1 MTSPFPHLFT
11 PLKLRGKTLK
21 NRITFGAHTANMSEN
36 GLPSDRHL
44 GYYRARAEGGAGMIV
59 VEPVP
64 VHRTGVLTRGNFL
77 HEDDA
82 IIPGF
87 QKLTDACHEHD
98 TVMIHQLYHVGAH
111 GDGDNSWEPNWSP
124 SGMASFHDSDGS
136 HAMTEAEIE
145 EMIDAFVQA
154 ARRDH
159 QAGFDG
165 IELFA
170 AYNALIDQFWSPLN
184 NFRTDRFGGS
194 LENRL
199 RFTVRI
205 IEGIRKITDD
215 AFIIGLAISG
225 AEGYPGGLSV
235 ADKQEIVAWLDA
247 RGLVDYVTVGAGS
260 YLNDFAH
267 IVPSFLTEPML
278 GPPVAAEIK
287 KVVKHAKVQA
297 EARIRTPANGEQVV
311 ANDQADLVSLVRA
324 QIADP
329 GLANKARDGRPED
342 IRPCINCNQQ
352 CIGRRL
358 RDYWIS
364 CLVNPST
371 GREVAWAT
379 AETSRTAEPKHVL
392 VIGGGP
398 AGMEAARVA
407 AERGHRVTLLEK
419 RDHLG
424 GRLRLAAKQPKRHEL
439 AEFLDWQERQLNK
452 HQVEIRR
459 ATAPGVDAIK
469 AIGADQIIIA
479 TGSRPVVTG
488 FQRALPHVRRLPGV
502 DQPHVTSAEAA
513 LDDSVSLGQ
522 RILVID
528 DDGRWQGVGTA
539 LYLADKGHQVKLLT
553 SALHAGN
560 QLAHTSSIGL
570 LYKDFAA
577 KGIDVITSSAALTIQ
592 DETVRIRN
600 LINDD
605 EREIAVDSVVL
616 ATLPEVADQLSDALA
631 EADMPHHTIGDC
643 VAPRQAAMAIYEARK
658 LALRL

>member
-1 MTSPFPHLFT
+1 MTSSFPHLFS
-11 PLKLRGKTLK
+11 PLQLRGKTLK

-36 GLPSDRHL
+36 GLPGARHL

-77 HEDDA
+77 HETDA
-82 IIPGF
+82 VIPGF
-87 QKLTDACHEHD
+87 RNLTDACHEHG

-124 SGMASFHDSDGS
+124 SGTASFHDSDGS
-136 HAMTEAEIE
+136 HAMTGAEIE
-145 EMIDAFVQA
+145 EMIEAFVQA

-159 QAGFDG
+159 EAGFDG

-170 AYNALIDQFWSPLN
+170 AYNALIDQFWSPLTN
-184 NFRTDRFGGS
+184 HRTDQYGVS

-205 IEGIRKITDD
+205 IEGIRKVTDD
-215 AFIIGLAISG
+215 AFVVGMAISG

-235 ADKQEIVAWLDA
+235 ADKQEIVAWFDE

-267 IVPSFLTEPML
+267 IVPSFMTEPML
-278 GPPVAAEIK
+278 GPPVAAELKRI
-287 KVVKHAKVQA
+287 VNHAKIQA
-297 EARIRTPANGEQVV
+297 EARIRTPANGEQVI
-311 ANDQADLVSLVRA
+311 ADDQADMVSLVRA

-329 GLANKARDGRPED
+329 ALANKAKDGRPDD

-379 AETSRTAEPKHVL
+379 AETPRTTEPRHVL

-407 AERGHRVTLLEK
+407 AEGGHRVTLIEK
-419 RDHLG
+419 SERLG
-424 GRLRLAAKQPKRHEL
+424 GRFRLAAKQPKRHEL
-439 AEFLDWQERQLNK
+439 GEFLDWQERQLTQ

-459 ATAPGVDAIK
+459 TTAVSVDEIRAM
-469 AIGADQIIIA
+469 GADEVIVA
-479 TGSRPVVTG
+479 TGSQPADKG
-488 FQRALPHVRRLPGV
+488 YQRALPHVQALPGV
-502 DQPHVTSAEAA
+502 EQPHVSSADAA
-513 LDDSVSLGQ
+513 LDDQATLGQ
-522 RILVID
+522 KILVID
-528 DDGRWQGVGTA
+528 DDGRWQGIGAA
-539 LYLADKGHQVKLLT
+539 LYLSDKGHSVSILT
-553 SALHAGN
+553 SALHAGH
-560 QLAHTSSIGL
+560 QLAHTSSLGL

-577 KGIDVITSSAALTIQ
+577 NGIEVITSSAALAIL
-592 DETVRIRN
+592 ERSVRIKD
-600 LINDD
+600 LISGE
-605 EREIAVDSVVL
+605 ERDIAADSVVL
-616 ATLPEVADQLSDALA
+616 ATLTIAVDDVAQALA
-631 EADMPHHTIGDC
+631 EAGIAHHAIGDC
-643 VAPRQAAMAIYEARK
+643 VAPRQASMAIYEARK
-658 LALRL
+658 LALTL

>member
-1 MTSPFPHLFT
+1 MTSPFPHLFS
-11 PLKLRGKTLK
+11 PLQLRGKTLK

-36 GLPSDRHL
+36 GLPGAQHL
-44 GYYRARAEGGAGMIV
+44 GYYAARAKGGAGMIV
-59 VEPVP
+59 VEPIP

-77 HEDDA
+77 HETDA
-82 IIPGF
+82 VIPGF
-87 QKLTDACHEHD
+87 RKLTDACHEHG
-98 TVMIHQLYHVGAH
+98 TVMIHQLYHIGAH

-159 QAGFDG
+159 EAGFDG

-170 AYNALIDQFWSPLN
+170 AYNALIDQFWSPLTN
-184 NFRTDRFGGS
+184 HRTDEYGGS

-215 AFIIGLAISG
+215 AFVVGMAISG

-235 ADKQEIVAWLDA
+235 ADKQEIFAWLDE

-278 GPPVAAEIK
+278 GPPVAAELK
-287 KVVKHAKVQA
+287 SVVKHAKIQA
-297 EARIRTPANGEQVV
+297 EARIRTPANAEQVI
-311 ANDQADLVSLVRA
+311 ADDQADMVSLVRA

-329 GLANKARDGRPED
+329 DLANKAKDGRPED

-371 GREVAWAT
+371 GREAAWAT
-379 AETSRTAEPKHVL
+379 AETLRAEQPKHVL

-419 RDHLG
+419 SEHLG
-424 GRLRLAAKQPKRHEL
+424 GRLRLAAKQPKRQEL
-439 AEFLDWQERQLNK
+439 AEFLNWQERQLNK
-452 HQVEIRR
+452 RQIEIRR
-459 ATAPGVDAIK
+459 CCELTIDEIK
-469 AIGADQIIIA
+469 AVGADDVIVA
-479 TGSRPVVTG
+479 TGSRPAETG
-488 FQRALPHVRRLPGV
+488 FQRALPHVQSLPGV
-502 DQPHVTSAEAA
+502 GQPHVTSVEAA
-513 LDDSVSLGQ
+513 LDDRASHGQ
-522 RILVID
+522 KVLVID
-528 DDGRWQGVGTA
+528 DDGRWQGIGAA
-539 LYLADKGHQVKLLT
+539 LYLAEKGHQVTLLT
-553 SALHAGN
+553 SALHAGD

-577 KGIDVITSSAALTIQ
+577 KGIEIITSSVVLAIQEKIVQIRDLISGEEKDIAA
-592 DETVRIRN
+592 
-600 LINDD
+600 
-605 EREIAVDSVVL
+605 DSVVL
-616 ATLPEVADQLSDALA
+616 ATLPKSADELASALT
-631 EADMPHHTIGDC
+631 EAALPHYTIGDC
-643 VAPRQAAMAIYEARK
+643 VAPRQATMAIYEARK
-658 LALRL
+658 LVLSL